1 MRNYTRF
8 IPGEEIDAIAQ
19 WSFGDVDEASGQL
32 AAKARERRETSERAA
47 NEEIRQQ
54 GYAQGFAQGQ
64 IAAAADLQRQM
75 ADFTADQELSAARDF
90 ARLFESAR
98 EQVLESQ
105 QVIARGLLELACE
118 LARQVLRHE
127 LSINPNSLQV
137 IVREALGM
145 LVADS
150 KAAFVRLNPL
160 DADLLETT
168 VRSEFSHLEL
178 TLIPDAAIARGGCI
192 VESGGT
198 GVDGSLEKRWLRA
211 IGNLGLSLPW
221 TADDDAS

>member
-8 IPGEEIDAIAQ
+8 IPGEEIDAVAQ
-19 WSFGDVDEASGQL
+19 WSFGDVDEASGEL
-32 AAKARERRETSERAA
+32 AAAARQRREVAARAA

-54 GYAQGFAQGQ
+54 GYAQGLAQGQ
-64 IAAAADLQRQM
+64 IQAAADLQRQM
-75 ADFTADQELSAARDF
+75 ADFIAEQEHGAARDF
-90 ARLFESAR
+90 AQLLESAR
-98 EQVLESQ
+98 EQLLESQ

-168 VRSEFSHLEL
+168 VRSEFPHLEL

-198 GVDGSLEKRWLRA
+198 GVDGSLEKRWSRA
-211 IGNLGLSLPW
+211 IGNLGLSVPW
-221 TADDDAS
+221 ADDDDAS